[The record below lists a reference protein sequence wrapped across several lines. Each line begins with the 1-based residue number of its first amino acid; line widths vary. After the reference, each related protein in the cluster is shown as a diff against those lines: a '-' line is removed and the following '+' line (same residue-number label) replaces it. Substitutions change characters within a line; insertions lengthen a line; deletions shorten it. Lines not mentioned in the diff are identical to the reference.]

1 MKTEPIQHI
10 YTYFAF
16 KVTMQDLLDAA
27 SLSDIKPIPLSSKR
41 FLDKY
46 YYSI

>member
-1 MKTEPIQHI
+1 MKTEPINHI
-10 YTYFAF
+10 YTYLFY
-16 KVTMQDLLDAA
+16 KVKMQDLLDSAT
-27 SLSDIKPIPLSSKR
+27 LDDIKPIPWSSKR